1 MLARFSNKNKIRR
14 KSLTK
19 SVAIVGRGPNCGE
32 FSIEEDLVAFHAEL
46 VGPKNLSHCVFVE
59 EAVDN
64 IYAEHVACT
73 SSGKCEATVVL
84 VGV

>member
-1 MLARFSNKNKIRR
+1 MLARFSNKNNKE
-14 KSLTK
+14 KQSLTK
-19 SVAIVGRGPNCGE
+19 SVAIVGRRPNCGK
-32 FSIEEDLVAFHAEL
+32 FTIEEDLIAFHAEL
-46 VGPKNLSHCVFVE
+46 VGPENLGHCVFVK

-64 IYAEHVACT
+64 IYAEHVAGT